1 MLDLV
6 TMLLGTFALYI
17 LLYGACW
24 EQMSRNIDET
34 DS

>member
-6 TMLLGTFALYI
+6 TMLLGTFVLYI

-24 EQMSRNIDET
+24 RADIEEY
-34 DS
+34 